1 MGFTLLSRLRGW
13 LDAQLRGDEVTTT
26 YWRRNWLRSTRL
38 IVLVARRFRS
48 DLCLE
53 RAASLAFS
61 SVIAVIPA
69 TLIFLFSVQ
78 MLGSYENPEEILQPA
93 IEFVTRYVTDDQ
105 KKEVVDSA
113 LKSLVKELDAQS
125 RLQDLM
131 VRSKDS
137 AGWVTGVGILV
148 LLLSALTL
156 FRSAERAFTGI
167 WRVANRRGLFEK
179 LATFWLL
186 LTAAPAI
193 LSVSIYVKRNLVSSM
208 TSETGW
214 GTPPRVGL
222 DPWTLPVVDQLLR
235 VCVALRLS
243 YPTRVVQLS
252 AAAGGALVS
261 AIGWQLGTEAF
272 ELYVESTLLSGLLGV
287 LGVIPFF
294 LLWVYFSWTIVLVG
308 AETSYCLQH
317 YRTLVAETW
326 GRRQERTVARPTLA
340 LLVLEQ
346 VYRHFRG
353 EGSPPTADS
362 LARRLGVEI
371 GEIEEVVSVLT
382 RAEMLVPKDH
392 SWLPGSSAEQLQL
405 AAVVELFP
413 TRAGFRLPSAL
424 DSLDS
429 PLARLLREVDAGIYQ
444 HFQGSTFATV
454 IEQEPPSATY

>member
-26 YWRRNWLRSTRL
+26 YWRRNWLRSARL

-78 MLGSYENPEEILQPA
+78 MLGSYENPEEVLQPA

-137 AGWVTGVGILV
+137 AGWVTAVGILV

-193 LSVSIYVKRNLVSSM
+193 LSVSIYVKRSLVSSM
-208 TSETGW
+208 TSGTGW
-214 GTPPRVGL
+214 ERLLESVLIHGL
-222 DPWTLPVVDQLLR
+222 FPLSISFFAFVLLFAYLPH
-235 VCVALRLS
+235 
-243 YPTRVVQLS
+243 TRVQLS

-272 ELYVESTLLSGLLGV
+272 ELYVESTMLSGVLGV

-317 YRTLVAETW
+317 YRTLVVETW

-353 EGSPPTADS
+353 ESSPPTADS
-362 LARRLGVEI
+362 LARMLGVEI
-371 GEIEEVVSVLT
+371 GEIEEVISVLM
-382 RAEMLVPKDH
+382 RSEMIVSKER
-392 SWLPGSSAEQLQL
+392 SWLPGSSADQLQL

-424 DSLDS
+424 DGIDS
-429 PLARLLREVDAGIYQ
+429 TLTRLLREVDAGIYDQ
-444 HFQGSTFATV
+444 FQALTFSTV
-454 IEQEPPSATY
+454 IDPEPPDTT